1 MDQIKKEYTDELKK
15 RIAAQKDAVLEDF
28 QDEPLR
34 SELRNSM
41 ISWLAAKMP
50 EASQEE
56 LASKNRKMFILCM
69 GDIVYMEKVR
79 PNLKDFML
87 TY

>member
-1 MDQIKKEYTDELKK
+1 MNQIKKEYTDELKS
-15 RIAAQKDAVLEDF
+15 RIAAWEGAVIEDF

-41 ISWLAAKMP
+41 ISWYAEKMP
-50 EASQEE
+50 GTAEAD
-56 LASKNRKMFILCM
+56 LIAANRKMFILCM
-69 GDIVYMEKVR
+69 GDIVYNEKVR

>member
-1 MDQIKKEYTDELKK
+1 MNEIKKEYTEELIK
-15 RIAAQKDAVLEDF
+15 RIATYKDAILEDF

-41 ISWLAAKMP
+41 ISWLAEKMP
-50 EASQEE
+50 ETPQEE
-56 LASKNRKMFILCM
+56 LAGKNRRMFILCM
-69 GDIVYMEKVR
+69 GEIVYNEKVR